1 MAISELNDEQ
11 MLRYS
16 RQIFM
21 PQLDYEGQLK
31 LLNSK
36 ALIIGLGGLGSP
48 VALYLAA
55 AGVGTLTLVD
65 FDNVEASNLQ
75 RQIIHNESRIGLNKA
90 ESAAKAIAELNP
102 EIQTHV
108 ISQRLEDNELLNTIQ
123 AHDIVID
130 CSDNFATRFALN
142 DACWQAK
149 KPLISGA
156 VIRMEGQ
163 LSVYDP
169 REEDSPCYRCLYKD
183 DSELEATCATNGVL
197 APVVGIM
204 GSLQATEAIKVLVGT
219 RSPLIGKLLLVDA
232 QSMQFRTL
240 TIPQDSNCTHNH

>member
-1 MAISELNDEQ
+1 V
-11 MLRYS
+11 
-16 RQIFM
+16 
-21 PQLDYEGQLK
+21 DYEGQLK

-65 FDNVEASNLQ
+65 FDDVEASNLQ

-102 EIQTHV
+102 EIKTHV
-108 ISQRLEDNELLNTIQ
+108 IKHRLESENLLNTIQ
-123 AHDIVID
+123 AHDVVID

-197 APVVGIM
+197 APVVGVM

-240 TIPQDSNCTHNH
+240 NIPQDSNCAHNH